1 MMMTRIRI
9 ACVVCLLLLISGIGY
24 AEDVNDLIF
33 QGSAL
38 SYEGKLDAA
47 ATMFSRAVALEPDN
61 EFAMNQLGLIHAKQ
75 EKFAA
80 AAREFGQVLKLS
92 PDNIFARTWVGVLL
106 LNANKVEEAR
116 REFHKILSLD
126 PANANAYYFL
136 GVMYAVDHN
145 MGQAVGYLRKA
156 QAVGSDDPETHYRLA
171 QAFAGMGMQT
181 NARLEYERALEISP
195 KFIKALNGL
204 GWLVYNQGDADK
216 GVAIWQKVLN
226 INASD
231 SEARYNLAKIY
242 NDKAYV
248 ALTGGNKI
256 QAKKWWKKTL
266 TYEPSNKA
274 AKYYLRKLE

>member
-1 MMMTRIRI
+1 MMTGLRIMS
-9 ACVVCLLLLISGIGY
+9 VLFLLMTMVGIGY

-38 SYEGKLDAA
+38 SYEGKLEAA
-47 ATMFSRAVALEPDN
+47 ATMFSRAVVLEPDN

-75 EKFAA
+75 EKFTA
-80 AAREFGQVLKLS
+80 AAREFGQVLKFS

-106 LNANKVEEAR
+106 LNDNKVEQAR
-116 REFHKILSLD
+116 EEFHKILNLD

-156 QAVGSDDPETHYRLA
+156 QTVGSDDPETHYRLA

-181 NARLEYERALEISP
+181 NARLEYERALDLSP

-204 GWLVYNQGDADK
+204 GWLVYNQGDTDE
-216 GVAIWQKVLN
+216 GIAIWHKVLK

-231 SEARYNLAKIY
+231 SEAQYNLAKVY
-242 NDKAYV
+242 NDKAYG
-248 ALTGGNKI
+248 ALTRGNNV
-256 QAKKWWKKTL
+256 QARKWWEKTL